1 MKKQTLFATGSLM
14 GADGRAKTDVAILTP
29 DDKTALE
36 LVSKLSYVYSRK
48 CTYHMHDAYEV
59 CFKVPGFDWEKRKK
73 VFTLCKNVMREFQGF
88 YHDDRGT
95 ENEILFYTDSTYQFL
110 AKDTVEH
117 LQVLFAKISGMP
129 QKVDDDEFEAT
140 DGRIVTVEPKN
151 YTVRIDYRIPFDRAA
166 WEKRHK
172 NKAEVDTIDA
182 AAASATAEA
191 ARKAAEA
198 SQAEQRAKLLKAARI
213 GVTAAVVL
221 LIVFLVVVIA
231 KKK

>member
-1 MKKQTLFATGSLM
+1 
-14 GADGRAKTDVAILTP
+14 
-29 DDKTALE
+29 
-36 LVSKLSYVYSRK
+36 
-48 CTYHMHDAYEV
+48 
-59 CFKVPGFDWEKRKK
+59 
-73 VFTLCKNVMREFQGF
+73 
-88 YHDDRGT
+88 
-95 ENEILFYTDSTYQFL
+95 
-110 AKDTVEH
+110 
-117 LQVLFAKISGMP
+117 MP

-172 NKAEVDTIDA
+172 DKAEVDTIDA